1 MSPVRRGE
9 GYVRKNLDERKGLSI
24 IVHIHSPPRLNSVAR
39 VRGCSMDHVRYA
51 HINAQAPRSPRFESG
66 RRDFFTP
73 IRFIKLYLHA
83 DLLCLK
89 VMVRSLLWLC
99 SYWPHRDV

>member
-66 RRDFFTP
+66 RRDFF
-73 IRFIKLYLHA
+73 IKSLNKIYMALIT
-83 DLLCLK
+83 CEC
-89 VMVRSLLWLC
+89 VMSMD
-99 SYWPHRDV
+99 YGKIIYGKIIYGK